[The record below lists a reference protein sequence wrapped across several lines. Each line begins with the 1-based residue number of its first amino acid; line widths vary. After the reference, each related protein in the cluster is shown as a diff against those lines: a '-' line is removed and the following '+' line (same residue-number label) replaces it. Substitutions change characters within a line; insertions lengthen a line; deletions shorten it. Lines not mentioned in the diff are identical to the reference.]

1 MLVLSK
7 DVPLFSG
14 IARAWSVVE
23 VIDKYKDATGE
34 VLLNV
39 KADGKEI
46 HGLVESS
53 VMEKKMKD
61 PF

>member
-14 IARAWSVVE
+14 VARAWSVVE
-23 VIDKYKDATGE
+23 VLDRYKNASGD

-53 VMEKKMKD
+53 VIEKKMKD

>member
-7 DVPLFSG
+7 DIPLFSG
-14 IARAWSVVE
+14 IARAWSAVE
-23 VIDKYKDATGE
+23 VLDKYKNASGQI
-34 VLLNV
+34 LLNV
-39 KADGKEI
+39 KSDGKEI

-53 VMEKKMKD
+53 VVEKKLKD

>member
-1 MLVLSK
+1 MLSK

-23 VIDKYKDATGE
+23 VIDKYKDADGQI
-34 VLLNV
+34 LLNV

-46 HGLVESS
+46 HGLIESS
-53 VMEKKMKD
+53 VIEKKLKD

>member
-1 MLVLSK
+1 MLVLPK
-7 DVPLFSG
+7 DIPLFSG

-23 VIDKYKDATGE
+23 VIDKYKDATGQ

-53 VMEKKMKD
+53 VIEKKLKD

>member
-23 VIDKYKDATGE
+23 VLDRYKNASGD

-39 KADGKEI
+39 KVDGKEI
-46 HGLVESS
+46 YGLTESS
-53 VMEKKMKD
+53 VIEKKLKD